1 MPVIARAMM
10 TRAAMTRAVIVCL
23 LAPALAACAPGRGD
37 RAMYLIDP
45 PAPADRVP
53 DRLGRIEL
61 REVVLPQYAA
71 GQEMLRQDGTGALR
85 GDLAAVWA
93 DAPGRGLTQA
103 LATQISHVS
112 GATALAQPW
121 PLATP
126 PDRVLE
132 IRIDRI
138 FAGHDGAFH
147 LSGQYFIAP
156 RDAGRDIVRGFDIS
170 EPIKPA
176 PAAGAAPTA
185 AAVAAAQAGALQ
197 ALARQIA
204 QLR

>member
-1 MPVIARAMM
+1 MPAVSRVVIS
-10 TRAAMTRAVIVCL
+10 CL
-23 LAPALAACAPGRGD
+23 LGLALTACASGRSGT
-37 RAMYLIDP
+37 AMYLIDP
-45 PAPADRVP
+45 PAQADTLP

-71 GQEMLRQDGTGALR
+71 GQDMLRQGEDGALR

-103 LATQISHVS
+103 LARQISSVS

-138 FAGHDGAFH
+138 FAGRDGAFH
-147 LSGQYFIAP
+147 LSGQYFISP
-156 RDAGRDIVRGFDIS
+156 RDAGRDIVRGFDIY
-170 EPIKPA
+170 EPITPA
-176 PAAGAAPTA
+176 PVAGSAPTA
-185 AAVAAAQAGALQ
+185 AAVAGAQARALQ
-197 ALARQIA
+197 ALARRIA

>member
-1 MPVIARAMM
+1 MPMFS
-10 TRAAMTRAVIVCL
+10 RAVMFVL
-23 LAPALAACAPGRGD
+23 MVPALVACTPGRSGT
-37 RAMYLIDP
+37 AMYLIDP
-45 PAPADRVP
+45 PAQADTLP
-53 DRLGRIEL
+53 NRLGRVEL

-71 GQEMLRQDGTGALR
+71 GQEMLRQGQDGALR

-103 LATQISHVS
+103 LATQISSVS

-138 FAGHDGAFH
+138 FAGRDGAFH
-147 LSGQYFIAP
+147 LLGQYFIAP
-156 RDAGRDIVRGFDIS
+156 RDAGRDIVRGFDITA
-170 EPIKPA
+170 PIAPA
-176 PAAGAAPTA
+176 PVAGAAPVA
-185 AAVAAAQAGALQ
+185 AAVAGAQARALQ